1 MDNKLLK
8 YIIKVYVKQMLIIIM
23 TIYVIKLLYKIM

>member
-8 YIIKVYVKQMLIIIM
+8 YIIKVYVKLM
-23 TIYVIKLLYKIM
+23 TIHVINLLYKIM